1 MEGYVINLN
10 NTNGLE
16 ISGMNNESRK
26 FLNITNVLYGLKYDV
41 S

>member
-1 MEGYVINLN
+1 MWEIINN
-10 NTNGLE
+10 RNGHE

-26 FLNITNVLYGLKYDV
+26 FLNITRVLHGIMYDV